1 MNGIGNGNSNA
12 CYSEPQGCAGSEKR
26 PFIPAGEALGRMADL
41 ADECISISEV
51 LAHVLFAVDQDKP
64 VLPAGSCFADQLEST
79 AGKVAAIKANLLVLA
94 DRFGIQL

>member
-1 MNGIGNGNSNA
+1 MNGIGSGNSNA
-12 CYSEPQGCAGSEKR
+12 CYSEAANCVSEKR
-26 PFIPAGEALGRMADL
+26 PFIPAGETLGRMADL

-64 VLPAGSCFADQLEST
+64 VPHAGDSFVNLLEGT
-79 AGKVAAIKANLLVLA
+79 AGKVATIKANLLVLA

>member
-12 CYSEPQGCAGSEKR
+12 CYSEAANCVSEKL
-26 PFIPAGEALGRMADL
+26 PFIPAGETLGRMAYL

-79 AGKVAAIKANLLVLA
+79 AGKVATIKANLLVLA

>member
-12 CYSEPQGCAGSEKR
+12 CYSEPQGCVGSEKR
-26 PFIPAGEALGRMADL
+26 PFIPAGETLGRMADL

-64 VLPAGSCFADQLEST
+64 VPHAGDSFVNVLEGT
-79 AGKVAAIKANLLVLA
+79 AGKVATIKANLLVLA

>member
-12 CYSEPQGCAGSEKR
+12 CYSEAANCVSEKR
-26 PFIPAGEALGRMADL
+26 PFIPAGETLGRM

-64 VLPAGSCFADQLEST
+64 VPHAGDSFVNLLEST
-79 AGKVAAIKANLLVLA
+79 AGKVSAIKANLLVLA

>member
-12 CYSEPQGCAGSEKR
+12 CYSEAANCVSEKR
-26 PFIPAGEALGRMADL
+26 PFIPAGETLGRMADL
-41 ADECISISEV
+41 ADECVSISEV

-64 VLPAGSCFADQLEST
+64 VSPACSCFVDQMEST
-79 AGKVAAIKANLLVLA
+79 AGKVATIKANLLVLA

>member
-12 CYSEPQGCAGSEKR
+12 CYSEAANCVSEKR
-26 PFIPAGEALGRMADL
+26 PFIPAGETLGRMADM

-64 VLPAGSCFADQLEST
+64 VLPAGSCFADQLEGT
-79 AGKVAAIKANLLVLA
+79 AGKVATIKANLLVLA
-94 DRFGIQL
+94 DRFGIQV

>member
-1 MNGIGNGNSNA
+1 MNGIGSGNSNA
-12 CYSEPQGCAGSEKR
+12 CYSEAANCVSEKR
-26 PFIPAGEALGRMADL
+26 PFIPAGETLGRMADL
-41 ADECISISEV
+41 ADECIGISEV

-79 AGKVAAIKANLLVLA
+79 AGKVATIKANLLVLA

>member
-1 MNGIGNGNSNA
+1 MNGIGSGNSNA
-12 CYSEPQGCAGSEKR
+12 CYSEAANCVSEKR
-26 PFIPAGEALGRMADL
+26 PFIPAGETLGRMADL

-79 AGKVAAIKANLLVLA
+79 AGKVAAIKVNLLVLA